1 MSDLAL
7 KRDKESGLVIMDISD
22 EESEFGYEN
31 QSSDDRSKVWLKQ
44 LQSLSKECKRGRV
57 KDAKEGMFY
66 HTGTGRLFE
75 DGVEIVVCVTDNA
88 FVEWKPKGAGFVSR
102 GKKGDAKWIE
112 AKKNGDE
119 TGAFPWPLDNGNL
132 YVDTRYMMVLCP
144 GAMDADPWEFGTFS
158 ISSTKMPPYKEIM
171 DKCWRHRVLNKEGK
185 KVRPPLSSIRM
196 IMKSFDDGEVG
207 REHSGL
213 IMEFAVDNDIDKSL
227 RLGTDPL
234 YIAANKIREEYL
246 EGTLKVDASSE
257 TGDEPGVRD
266 ADFELI
272 DGKAAF

>member
-1 MSDLAL
+1 MSDLAI
-7 KRDKESGLVIMDISD
+7 DKATGLVVMDISE

-31 QSSDDRSKVWLKQ
+31 QSSEDRSKVWLKQ

-57 KDAKEGMFY
+57 KDAKEGMFF

-88 FVEWKPKGAGFVSR
+88 YVEWKPKGAGFVGR
-102 GKKGDAKWIE
+102 GKKGDNKYVE
-112 AKKNGDE
+112 AKRNGEE

-144 GAMDADPWEFGTFS
+144 GATDADTWEFGTFS
-158 ISSTKMPPYKEIM
+158 ISSTKMKPYLKIM
-171 DKCWRHRVLNKEGK
+171 DDCWRHRVLNKAGK
-185 KVRPPLSSIRM
+185 KVRPPLASFRIV
-196 IMKSFDDGEVG
+196 MKSFDDGEVG

-213 IMEFAVDNDIDKSL
+213 IMEFAVDNDINKSM
-227 RLGTDPL
+227 RPKTDPL
-234 YIAANKIREEYL
+234 YIAANLIREEYL
-246 EGTLKVDASSE
+246 EGALRVDASSE
-257 TGDEPGVRD
+257 TVAEPGVRD

-272 DGKAAF
+272 DGKEAF